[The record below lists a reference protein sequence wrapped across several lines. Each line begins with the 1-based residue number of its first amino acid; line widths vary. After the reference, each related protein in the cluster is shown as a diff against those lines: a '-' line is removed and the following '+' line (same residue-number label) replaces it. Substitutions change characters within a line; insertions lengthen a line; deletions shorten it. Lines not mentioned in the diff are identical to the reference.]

1 MVNNILE
8 GGIIILKCKN
18 LRIISLEIFTSQ
30 EFINIASSIEQLS
43 NLNNIS
49 LLYPYFYRPMYNI
62 LEDGYTIFRQ
72 KFLSIFVNV

>member
-62 LEDGYTIFRQ
+62 LEDGYTIFR
-72 KFLSIFVNV
+72 

>member
-8 GGIIILKCKN
+8 GGTITLKCKN

-30 EFINIASSIEQLS
+30 EFINIANSIEQLS

-62 LEDGYTIFRQ
+62 LEDGYTIFR
-72 KFLSIFVNV
+72 

>member
-8 GGIIILKCKN
+8 GGTIILKCKN

-62 LEDGYTIFRQ
+62 LEDGYTIFR
-72 KFLSIFVNV
+72 